1 MKSKYR
7 ANGKKIALCSF
18 YYHLVDDNISYKST
32 VAAPL
37 AQERL
42 L

>member
-1 MKSKYR
+1 MKSKCRTY
-7 ANGKKIALCSF
+7 GKKNALCSF
-18 YYHLVDDNISYKST
+18 YYYHPDNITCKST

>member
-7 ANGKKIALCSF
+7 ANGKKVALCNF
-18 YYHLVDDNISYKST
+18 YYHLIDDNIPHKST